1 MNPVFMTRFSR
12 RRPRSRLV
20 CHSFLRGC
28 RDIRQHFE
36 TIHRDE
42 SVSGP
47 AHLSL
52 LSEPAFLQFQGKL
65 WQLLIPQNTLHG
77 FKIST
82 DCLPVTH
89 VFFPFFLI
97 FFFFFK
103 QHFLGLLF
111 LYSML
116 REWGG
121 KLEILTSA
129 FSVLIL
135 LMRFSC
141 DPG

>member
-1 MNPVFMTRFSR
+1 MAVVNTPEHFAWFQNIN
-12 RRPRSRLV
+12 RLFTSDS
-20 CHSFLRGC
+20 CFFSFL
-28 RDIRQHFE
+28 
-36 TIHRDE
+36 
-42 SVSGP
+42 P
-47 AHLSL
+47 HL
-52 LSEPAFLQFQGKL
+52 
-65 WQLLIPQNTLHG
+65 
-77 FKIST
+77 
-82 DCLPVTH
+82 
-89 VFFPFFLI
+89 
-97 FFFFFK
+97 FFFFK
-103 QHFLGLLF
+103 QHFLGLFF